1 MNFVGEYIRK
11 QRNLKKINLSKV
23 SSDLKISTDLLKK
36 IENDEIDKKIDI
48 IFFLGHLRSYC
59 KYLGLNT
66 DEIINQF
73 KLQHSFNKEIKLD
86 QIPKPTSNYSFAR
99 VSQISSILTIFVI
112 FTSFYYLFLKEDKK
126 SLEYSLIPDLP
137 ENYEPLIEK
146 EIVKMEINKE
156 GTSNGN
162 IEINDLNLN
171 PSSVIA
177 STNIEKDLINNQT
190 VTLKFTNP
198 TWLQLRDAKDS
209 IILSQL
215 MSKADEYSYDLNL
228 NLSLTAG
235 NAGNILVLINN
246 DVRGKLGNFGEVV
259 DSLIIN
265 SNFNN

>member
-1 MNFVGEYIRK
+1 
-11 QRNLKKINLSKV
+11 
-23 SSDLKISTDLLKK
+23 
-36 IENDEIDKKIDI
+36 
-48 IFFLGHLRSYC
+48 
-59 KYLGLNT
+59 
-66 DEIINQF
+66 
-73 KLQHSFNKEIKLD
+73 
-86 QIPKPTSNYSFAR
+86 
-99 VSQISSILTIFVI
+99 
-112 FTSFYYLFLKEDKK
+112 
-126 SLEYSLIPDLP
+126 
-137 ENYEPLIEK
+137 
-146 EIVKMEINKE
+146 MEINKKV
-156 GTSNGN
+156 TSNGN

-171 PSSVIA
+171 SSSVIA

-215 MSKADEYSYDLNL
+215 MSKTDEYSYDLNL

-246 DVRGKLGNFGEVV
+246 DVRGKLGDFGEVV